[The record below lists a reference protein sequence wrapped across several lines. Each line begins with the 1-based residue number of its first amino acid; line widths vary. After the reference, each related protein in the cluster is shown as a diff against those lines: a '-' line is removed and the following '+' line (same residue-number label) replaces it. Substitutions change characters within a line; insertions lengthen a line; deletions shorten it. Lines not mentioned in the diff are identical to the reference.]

1 MPLGELHPADF
12 GEWKPF
18 TECMRDAMQ
27 LLEGQA
33 YFPEAKID
41 KDIQK
46 VGYIAKAKVRKIIKL
61 S

>member
-1 MPLGELHPADF
+1 
-12 GEWKPF
+12 
-18 TECMRDAMQ
+18 MRDAMQ